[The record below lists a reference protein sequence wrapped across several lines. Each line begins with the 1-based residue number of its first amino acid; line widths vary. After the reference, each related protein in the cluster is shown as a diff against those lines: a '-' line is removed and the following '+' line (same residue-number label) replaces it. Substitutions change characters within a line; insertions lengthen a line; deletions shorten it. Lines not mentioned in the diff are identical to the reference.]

1 MRPELNEIQY
11 IEFYLQGKLDKA
23 QRLAFEKKMLSD
35 AGFKQKVELQQQ
47 LMQGIKN
54 RALRH
59 SIAKAYRKF
68 SLKKKLKWGLGGAG
82 MMIAVA
88 GIVIALQFSGGSE
101 TFFSSETMEPSVTV
115 DGKEIAPE
123 DLAGNTLENQLF
135 TIQGDQDTVI
145 QTKDGILFAVE
156 AGTFINEDGEGIDGE
171 IKVTVKEALKV
182 DDILRSGLSTVTT
195 SGEQLETGGMF
206 SINAVANDEVLTIH
220 PQKGIFT
227 QVPTDE
233 KKSGMS
239 LWQGKYQ
246 KDGQILWEE
255 PKQLEQFLIPIDM
268 SLLNFYP
275 KDFERNMERLGFPNA
290 TKKQKDSVYY
300 SFVSHFTKKGRAQF
314 LTDNNM
320 MIYSSDSFGL
330 QEKVTSNF
338 NNGTASVNIKPSV
351 YDYDEIGE
359 EGPSSPYYRYPI
371 KTGLNPAKVKAF
383 WNEKFNGS
391 LLATKEFEK
400 RMQLIHQTGSGEILD
415 LYIKNADKRISEIDA
430 LAAEQSMG
438 KLKNKFN
445 AFAALDEGRVKSNP
459 RLVKM
464 LNGFYRQKELAYK
477 QSLAKVNAFWAA
489 QKEKDKKAEKAI
501 KRYSKKE
508 AKRLVNNFKKEFQDN
523 LDTVYKQLGYKKG
536 PRVTYNARVTS
547 TGWNNI
553 DKKVLQ
559 ATTSRSSMTITK
571 NGKTAKLSY
580 SELKLTCKNNYD
592 RLYAYV
598 LTPSLPSYQRM
609 RYAPD
614 KGVHDFKL
622 NDFYRYGLAVIGYK
636 GDSTYTFFESKLSFD
651 SVYAT
656 TGDSVRLKSIGLKSQ
671 SENEFFKTVKKFA
684 KGKSFK
690 TDIKKDLLFEKFL
703 QSEKKRQFKLQE
715 MVNFR
720 REMQEYVFPLYY
732 LGPNDYKLSY
742 NRIRVEKG
750 LTKNSSDRS
759 LIFVKSK
766 HNFKDLKEKEE
777 LNEYESKSLGL
788 LDKLGRTYLQFD
800 KRGKFLN
807 IRFLEDES
815 GGMIYFE
822 FQKNMEREFNDLP
835 LNKIG
840 HYWVAEYPL
849 VRGMK
854 LFFIESN
861 FELLVSEF
869 KNTSGSIAPFE

>member
-68 SLKKKLKWGLGGAG
+68 SLKKKLKWGLGGTG

-101 TFFSSETMEPSVTV
+101 TSFSSETMEPSVTV

-123 DLAGNTLENQLF
+123 DLAGNTLENQFF
-135 TIQGDQDTVI
+135 TIKGDQDTVI
-145 QTKDGILFAVE
+145 QTKDGILFAIE
-156 AGTFINEDGEGIDGE
+156 AGTFINEDGEAIDGE
-171 IKVTVKEALKV
+171 IKVAVKEALKV
-182 DDILRSGLSTVTT
+182 DDILSSGLSTVTT

-206 SINAVANDEVLTIH
+206 SINAVADDEVLTIH

-246 KDGQILWEE
+246 KDGQILWEQ

-275 KDFERNMERLGFPNA
+275 KDFESNLERLGFPNA

-300 SFVSHFTKKGRAQF
+300 SFVSHFTKKGREQF
-314 LTDNNM
+314 LKELRLLWETPVLF
-320 MIYSSDSFGL
+320 YS
-330 QEKVTSNF
+330 
-338 NNGTASVNIKPSV
+338 
-351 YDYDEIGE
+351 
-359 EGPSSPYYRYPI
+359 YPI
-371 KTGLNPAKVKAF
+371 KNGLNPAKVKAF

-400 RMQLIHQTGSGEILD
+400 RMHLIHQTGSGEILD

-430 LAAEQSMG
+430 MAAEQSMG
-438 KLKNKFN
+438 KLKNRFN

-489 QKEKDKKAEKAI
+489 QKEKDKKAVKAI

-508 AKRLVNNFKKEFQDN
+508 AERLVDNFKKEFQDN

-636 GDSTYTFFESKLSFD
+636 GDSAYTFFESKLSFD

-732 LGPNDYKLSY
+732 LNRRDYLSRY
-742 NRIRVEKG
+742 NEVFIANMKKQVSNSDYNKIPLVLVGLRYSYQGEEYLNSEEHGLFYASTVVYLFGKNNRMFFECGKDIRDQIISN
-750 LTKNSSDRS
+750 KNYWFKKAGDYYVSSD
-759 LIFVKSK
+759 
-766 HNFKDLKEKEE
+766 
-777 LNEYESKSLGL
+777 G
-788 LDKLGRTYLQFD
+788 
-800 KRGKFLN
+800 
-807 IRFLEDES
+807 
-815 GGMIYFE
+815 IY
-822 FQKNMEREFNDLP
+822 
-835 LNKIG
+835 
-840 HYWVAEYPL
+840 
-849 VRGMK
+849 
-854 LFFIESN
+854 
-861 FELLVSEF
+861 EF
-869 KNTSGSIAPFE
+869 KMIEADFEYVDLLPKGESSLDSLESIQVDEGPTINKEIQ

>member
-23 QRLAFEKKMLSD
+23 QRLAFEKKMLND

-59 SIAKAYRKF
+59 SIAKACRKF
-68 SLKKKLKWGLGGAG
+68 SLKKKLKWGLGGTG
-82 MMIAVA
+82 MIVAVA

-101 TFFSSETMEPSVTV
+101 TSFSSETMEPSVTV

-145 QTKDGILFAVE
+145 QTKDGILFAIE
-156 AGTFINEDGEGIDGE
+156 AGTFINEDGEAIDGE
-171 IKVTVKEALKV
+171 IKVAVKEALKV
-182 DDILRSGLSTVTT
+182 DDVLSSGLSTVTT

-206 SINAVANDEVLTIH
+206 SINAVSDGEFLSIN

-233 KKSGMS
+233 KKLGMS

-246 KDGQILWEE
+246 KDGQILWEQ

-275 KDFERNMERLGFPNA
+275 KGFESNLERLGFPNA

-300 SFVSHFTKKGRAQF
+300 SFVSHFTKKGREQF
-314 LTDNNM
+314 LIDNNL
-320 MIYSSDSFGL
+320 MICSLDTVGL
-330 QEKVTSNF
+330 QQKVTSNF
-338 NNGTASVNIKPSV
+338 NNGIASVNIKPSV
-351 YDYDEIGE
+351 SAYDDISEDGL
-359 EGPSSPYYRYPI
+359 SSYYRYPI
-371 KTGLNPAKVKAF
+371 KNGLNPAKVKAF

-400 RMQLIHQTGSGEILD
+400 RMHLIHQTGSREILD

-430 LAAEQSMG
+430 LAAEKSWG
-438 KLKNKFN
+438 KLKNRFN
-445 AFAALDEGRVKSNP
+445 AFAAMDEGRVKSNP

-477 QSLAKVNAFWAA
+477 QSLAKVNAFWAT
-489 QKEKDKKAEKAI
+489 QKEKDKKAAKAI
-501 KRYSKKE
+501 ESYSKKE
-508 AKRLVNNFKKEFQDN
+508 VKRLVDNFKKEFQDN

-614 KGVHDFKL
+614 TGVHDFKL

-656 TGDSVRLKSIGLKSQ
+656 TGDSVRLKSIVLNSQ

-684 KGKSFK
+684 KGNSFK
-690 TDIKKDLLFEKFL
+690 KDIKKDLLFEKFF

-732 LGPNDYKLSY
+732 LNRRDYLSRY
-742 NRIRVEKG
+742 NEVFIANIKKQVSNSDYNKIPLVLVELRCNYQGEEYLITEEHRLFYASTVVYLFGKNNRMFFECGKDIRDQIISN
-750 LTKNSSDRS
+750 KNYGFKKVGVYYVSSDS
-759 LIFVKSK
+759 
-766 HNFKDLKEKEE
+766 
-777 LNEYESKSLGL
+777 
-788 LDKLGRTYLQFD
+788 
-800 KRGKFLN
+800 
-807 IRFLEDES
+807 
-815 GGMIYFE
+815 IY
-822 FQKNMEREFNDLP
+822 
-835 LNKIG
+835 
-840 HYWVAEYPL
+840 
-849 VRGMK
+849 
-854 LFFIESN
+854 
-861 FELLVSEF
+861 EF
-869 KNTSGSIAPFE
+869 KMIEADFEYVDLLPQGESSLDSLEVITK

>member
-23 QRLAFEKKMLSD
+23 QRLAFEKKMLND

-68 SLKKKLKWGLGGAG
+68 SLKKKLKWGLGGTG

-101 TFFSSETMEPSVTV
+101 TSFSSETMEPSVTV
-115 DGKEIAPE
+115 DGKEIDPE
-123 DLAGNTLENQLF
+123 DLAGNTLENQVF

-145 QTKDGILFAVE
+145 QSKDGILFAIE
-156 AGTFINEDGEGIDGE
+156 ARTFINEDGEAIDGE
-171 IKVTVKEALKV
+171 IKVAVKEALKV
-182 DDILRSGLSTVTT
+182 DDILSSGLSTVTT

-206 SINAVANDEVLTIH
+206 SINAVSDGEFLSIN

-227 QVPTDE
+227 QVPADE

-246 KDGQILWEE
+246 KDGQILWEQ

-275 KDFERNMERLGFPNA
+275 KDFESNLERLGFPNA

-300 SFVSHFTKKGRAQF
+300 SFVSHFTKKGREQF
-314 LTDNNM
+314 LAEYNLG
-320 MIYSSDSFGL
+320 YEF
-330 QEKVTSNF
+330 E
-338 NNGTASVNIKPSV
+338 
-351 YDYDEIGE
+351 
-359 EGPSSPYYRYPI
+359 SSPLVYRYPI
-371 KTGLNPAKVKAF
+371 KNGLNPAKVKAF

-400 RMQLIHQTGSGEILD
+400 RMHLIHQTGSGEILD

-445 AFAALDEGRVKSNP
+445 VFAALDEGRVKSNP

-489 QKEKDKKAEKAI
+489 QKEKDKKAVKAI
-501 KRYSKKE
+501 IRYSKKE
-508 AKRLVNNFKKEFQDN
+508 TKRFVKNFKKEFQDN

-622 NDFYRYGLAVIGYK
+622 NDFYRYGLAVIGYR
-636 GDSTYTFFESKLSFD
+636 GNSTYTFFESRLYSD

-656 TGDSVRLKSIGLKSQ
+656 TGDSVRLKSIVLKSQ
-671 SENEFFKTVKKFA
+671 SEKEFFKTVKKFA

-690 TDIKKDLLFEKFL
+690 TDIKKDLLFEKFF

-720 REMQEYVFPLYY
+720 REMQEYIFPLYY
-732 LGPNDYKLSY
+732 LEPNDYKLPY
-742 NRIRVEKG
+742 NRIRVEKD
-750 LTKNSSDRS
+750 LTKKGSDRS
-759 LIFVKSK
+759 LIFVMCK
-766 HNFKDLKEKEE
+766 HNFKDLREKDE
-777 LNEYESKSLGL
+777 LKTSEYVAKSLGL
-788 LDKLGRTYLQFD
+788 IDKLGRTYFQID
-800 KRGKFLN
+800 KRGEFLN

-822 FQKNMEREFNDLP
+822 FQKNMEEEFNDMP

-840 HYWVAEYPL
+840 HYWVANSLNEKGL
-849 VRGMK
+849 K
-854 LFFIESN
+854 LYFIESD
-861 FELLVSEF
+861 FELIVSEF
-869 KNTSGSIAPFE
+869 KNTSELDLVAEPVEK

>member
-23 QRLAFEKKMLSD
+23 QRLAFEKKMLND

-82 MMIAVA
+82 LIIAVA

-101 TFFSSETMEPSVTV
+101 TSFSSETMEPSVTV
-115 DGKEIAPE
+115 DGKELAPE
-123 DLAGNTLENQLF
+123 DLAGNTLENQVF

-145 QTKDGILFAVE
+145 QSKDGILFAIE
-156 AGTFINEDGEGIDGE
+156 AGTFINEDGKAIDGE
-171 IKVTVKEALKV
+171 IKVAVKEALKV
-182 DDILRSGLSTVTT
+182 EDVLSSGLSTVTT

-206 SINAVANDEVLTIH
+206 SINALADDEVLTIH
-220 PQKGIFT
+220 SQKGIYT

-246 KDGQILWEE
+246 KDGQILWEQ

-275 KDFERNMERLGFPNA
+275 KEFESNLERLGFPNA

-300 SFVSHFTKKGRAQF
+300 SFVSHFTKKGREQF

-330 QEKVTSNF
+330 KEKVTSNF
-338 NNGTASVNIKPSV
+338 NNGIASVNIKPSV

-359 EGPSSPYYRYPI
+359 EVSSPPYYRYPI

-400 RMQLIHQTGSGEILD
+400 RMHLIHQTGSGEILD

-445 AFAALDEGRVKSNP
+445 VFAALDEGRVKSNP

-489 QKEKDKKAEKAI
+489 QKEKDKKAVKAI

-508 AKRLVNNFKKEFQDN
+508 AKRLVDNFKKEFQDN

-536 PRVTYNARVTS
+536 PSAMYNARVTS

-636 GDSTYTFFESKLSFD
+636 GDSAYTFFESKLSFD

-656 TGDSVRLKSIGLKSQ
+656 MGDSVRLKSIVLKSN
-671 SENEFFKTVKKFA
+671 SEKEFFKTVKKFA

-703 QSEKKRQFKLQE
+703 QFEKKRQFKLQD

-732 LGPNDYKLSY
+732 LDPNDYKLPY
-742 NRIRVEKG
+742 DRIRAEKG
-750 LTKNSSDRS
+750 LTKKGSDRS
-759 LIFVKSK
+759 LIFVKCK
-766 HNFKDLKEKEE
+766 HNFKDLREKGE
-777 LNEYESKSLGL
+777 LEISEYVAKSLGL
-788 LDKLGRTYLQFD
+788 IDKLGRTYLQID
-800 KRGKFLN
+800 KRGQRIVVFL
-807 IRFLEDES
+807 I
-815 GGMIYFE
+815 
-822 FQKNMEREFNDLP
+822 
-835 LNKIG
+835 LN
-840 HYWVAEYPL
+840 
-849 VRGMK
+849 
-854 LFFIESN
+854 LFA
-861 FELLVSEF
+861 L
-869 KNTSGSIAPFE
+869 

>member
-68 SLKKKLKWGLGGAG
+68 SLKKKLNWGLGGTG

-101 TFFSSETMEPSVTV
+101 TSFSSETMEPSVTV

-123 DLAGNTLENQLF
+123 DLAGNTLENQVF

-145 QTKDGILFAVE
+145 QTKDGILFAIE
-156 AGTFINEDGEGIDGE
+156 AGIFINEDGEAIDGE
-171 IKVTVKEALKV
+171 IKVAVKEALKV
-182 DDILRSGLSTVTT
+182 DDVLSSGLSTVTT

-206 SINAVANDEVLTIH
+206 SINALADDEVLTIN
-220 PQKGIFT
+220 PQKGIYT

-246 KDGQILWEE
+246 KDGQILWEQ

-275 KDFERNMERLGFPNA
+275 KDFESNLERLGFPNA

-300 SFVSHFTKKGRAQF
+300 SFVSHFTKKGREQF
-314 LTDNNM
+314 LAEYNLG
-320 MIYSSDSFGL
+320 YEF
-330 QEKVTSNF
+330 E
-338 NNGTASVNIKPSV
+338 
-351 YDYDEIGE
+351 
-359 EGPSSPYYRYPI
+359 SSPLVYRYPI
-371 KTGLNPAKVKAF
+371 KNGLNPAKVKAF

-400 RMQLIHQTGSGEILD
+400 RMHLIHQTGSGEVLD

-430 LAAEQSMG
+430 LAAEKSRG

-464 LNGFYRQKELAYK
+464 LNEFYRQKELAYK
-477 QSLAKVNAFWAA
+477 QSLAKVSAFWAA
-489 QKEKDKKAEKAI
+489 QKEKDKKAAKAI
-501 KRYSKKE
+501 KSYSKKE

-523 LDTVYKQLGYKKG
+523 LDTVYKQLGYKRG

-553 DKKVLQ
+553 DKKVLK
-559 ATTSRSSMTITK
+559 ATNSRSSITITK

-580 SELKLTCKNNYD
+580 SELRLTCKNNYD

-598 LTPSLPSYQRM
+598 LTPSLPSYQRI

-614 KGVHDFKL
+614 KGLHDFKL

-656 TGDSVRLKSIGLKSQ
+656 TVDSVRLKAIALKSQ

-703 QSEKKRQFKLQE
+703 QSEKKRQFKLLE
-715 MVNFR
+715 ILNFR

-732 LGPNDYKLSY
+732 LNKHDYIFDFRGVFVSQNQKNVQSNNQSKKAFVMVGEGDCILGCFQENDWEDWWLSNTAFSSY
-742 NRIRVEKG
+742 IGKNAKFYEGFVSPEEDYSLEKSI
-750 LTKNSSDRS
+750 LETYDYDDFICLMDLN
-759 LIFVKSK
+759 
-766 HNFKDLKEKEE
+766 KDLYYYYS
-777 LNEYESKSLGL
+777 NPHSIG
-788 LDKLGRTYLQFD
+788 F
-800 KRGKFLN
+800 KF
-807 IRFLEDES
+807 R
-815 GGMIYFE
+815 
-822 FQKNMEREFNDLP
+822 
-835 LNKIG
+835 
-840 HYWVAEYPL
+840 
-849 VRGMK
+849 
-854 LFFIESN
+854 FIEAD
-861 FELLVSEF
+861 FEYVDLLPRGELSLDSLE
-869 KNTSGSIAPFE
+869 

>member
-68 SLKKKLKWGLGGAG
+68 SLKKKLKWGLGGTG

-101 TFFSSETMEPSVTV
+101 TSFSSETMEPSVTV

-123 DLAGNTLENQLF
+123 NLAGNTLENQLF

-145 QTKDGILFAVE
+145 QTKDGISFAIE
-156 AGTFINEDGEGIDGE
+156 AGTFINEDGEAIDGE
-171 IKVTVKEALKV
+171 IKVAVKEALKV
-182 DDILRSGLSTVTT
+182 DDILSSGLSTVTT

-206 SINAVANDEVLTIH
+206 SINAVADDEVLTIH

-246 KDGQILWEE
+246 KDGQILWEQ

-275 KDFERNMERLGFPNA
+275 KDFESNLERLGFPNA

-314 LTDNNM
+314 LV
-320 MIYSSDSFGL
+320 
-330 QEKVTSNF
+330 E
-338 NNGTASVNIKPSV
+338 
-351 YDYDEIGE
+351 DEHE
-359 EGPSSPYYRYPI
+359 NSLKDKKHTELNHYVREGYYRYPL

-400 RMQLIHQTGSGEILD
+400 RMHLIHQTGSGEILD

-430 LAAEQSMG
+430 MAAEQSMG

-445 AFAALDEGRVKSNP
+445 AFASLDEGRVKSNP

-464 LNGFYRQKELAYK
+464 LNGFYRQKELAFK
-477 QSLAKVNAFWAA
+477 QSLAKVNAFWAT
-489 QKEKDKKAEKAI
+489 QKEKDKKAAKAI
-501 KRYSKKE
+501 KSYSKKE
-508 AKRLVNNFKKEFQDN
+508 AERLVDNFKKEFQDN

-609 RYAPD
+609 RYATD

-636 GDSTYTFFESKLSFD
+636 GDSVYTFFESKLSFD

-656 TGDSVRLKSIGLKSQ
+656 MGDSVRLKSIVLKSQ
-671 SENEFFKTVKKFA
+671 SENEFFKTVKKFS

-690 TDIKKDLLFEKFL
+690 TDIKKDMLFEKFL

-732 LGPNDYKLSY
+732 LEPNNYKLPY
-742 NRIRVEKG
+742 NRIRAVKIWNEKG
-750 LTKNSSDRS
+750 SDRS

-766 HNFKDLKEKEE
+766 HNFKDLREKEE

-822 FQKNMEREFNDLP
+822 FQKNMEREFNDVP
-835 LNKIG
+835 VKKIG

-869 KNTSGSIAPFE
+869 KNTSVSIEPIEE